1 MPMNEFIGAAFAF
14 PTAMFSV
21 LLVAV
26 IGYWVV
32 VVLGA
37 LDVESLDGGGE
48 SGGDSGDMLSV
59 VGLGGVPITVVL
71 SFLIA
76 IGWFASLAAGA
87 LVPGAFAPAVVL
99 IVALGVAWLVTRLA
113 VIPLR
118 RLFAEAPAPSRADFL
133 GRPCVIRT
141 GTVTLTFGQAEV
153 TVEDGSSAIVQVR
166 QTGEDRLS
174 AGCAAYI
181 YGYDDPGEFFWVV
194 EDPRTLA

>member
-1 MPMNEFIGAAFAF
+1 MNEFIGAAFAF

-26 IGYWVV
+26 VGYWVV
-32 VVLGA
+32 VVVGA
-37 LDVESLDGGGE
+37 LDVGSLDASGE
-48 SGGDSGDMLSV
+48 SGGDGGGMLSV
-59 VGLGGVPITVVL
+59 AGLGGVPITVTI
-71 SFLIA
+71 SFLTA

-87 LVPGAFAPAVVL
+87 LVHGAFAPAVVL

-113 VIPLR
+113 VLALR
-118 RLFAEAPAPSRADFL
+118 RLFTPAQAPSRADFL
-133 GRPCVIRT
+133 GRSCVIRT

-166 QTGEDRLS
+166 Q
-174 AGCAAYI
+174 AGDGGLRAGSAAYI

-194 EDPRTLA
+194 EDPLTLA